1 MDRHHLKKID
11 FFIAAF
17 GAVATCLSV
26 FFLDLSIFLGAALGS
41 LMAFFN
47 WVSFRYLVHRLTTSK
62 KRGRIALILG
72 GKTLAVLGLVAVIVL
87 FLPVHALAFIIGLS
101 TLFLGIITLSFI
113 HTDGPNEVA
122 LEEDL

>member
-1 MDRHHLKKID
+1 MDRHQLKKID

-26 FFLDLSIFLGAALGS
+26 FFLDLSVFFGVALGS

-62 KRGRIALILG
+62 SRGRIALILG

-87 FLPVHALAFIIGLS
+87 FLPVHAVAFIIGLS

>member
-1 MDRHHLKKID
+1 MDRHQLKKID

-26 FFLDLSIFLGAALGS
+26 FFLDLSIFLGTALGS

-72 GKTLAVLGLVAVIVL
+72 GKTLAVLVLVAVIVL
-87 FLPVHALAFIIGLS
+87 FLPIHTLAFIIGLS

-113 HTDGPNEVA
+113 HPDGPNEVA